1 MGIVNI
7 IIIVILLIVLIWG
20 LNNLFFK
27 TNIIYDIMCDA
38 KAPAQRFDSA
48 SATSSSSLF
57 SSNKNVI
64 FAKDIPETSSSN
76 FMLSVWFYIDNWGN
90 NISNEKNILFMA
102 ARDNAQTVTQL
113 TSNLSGISNRVTI
126 ESSNNI
132 YKNLNIVLDKYEN
145 NLFIDIESYLD
156 KPESGNKTIYT
167 RYKIPNISVQ
177 KWNNLTLSIDTRTFD
192 VYLDGKLRNSFIL
205 HGLYKNQDTSQVKK
219 NIYIGNMQMTG
230 RTTDNNGLNSSFEG
244 FITRI
249 RYEGNAIN
257 PQEAYSIY
265 KAGISRSLANS
276 MYNKYRLKV
285 SFLEYNKEKGSITI

>member
-1 MGIVNI
+1 MSIVNI
-7 IIIVILLIVLIWG
+7 IIIIILVIVLIWG

-27 TNIIYDIMCDA
+27 TNIIYDVMCDA
-38 KAPAQRFDSA
+38 KAPAQRLNSTTPV
-48 SATSSSSLF
+48 TSTLF

-64 FAKDIPETSSSN
+64 FAKEIPETSSSN
-76 FMLSVWFYIDNWGN
+76 FMLSVWFYIDNWGD

-102 ARDNAQTVTQL
+102 TRENALTVSQL
-113 TSNLSGISNRVTI
+113 QSTLSGISNRVTI
-126 ESSNNI
+126 ESSGNI
-132 YKNLNIVLDKYEN
+132 YKNINIALDKYEN
-145 NLFIDIESYLD
+145 NLFIDIETYLD
-156 KPESGNKTIYT
+156 SAANTGNKTNYT

-205 HGLYKNQDTSQVKK
+205 HGLYKNYDTSQIKK

-230 RTTDNNGLNSSFEG
+230 NTIDNNGINSSFEG

-257 PQEAYSIY
+257 PQEAYNIY
-265 KAGISRSLANS
+265 KAGISSSLANS

>member
-1 MGIVNI
+1 MSIVNI
-7 IIIVILLIVLIWG
+7 IIIIILVIVLIWG

-27 TNIIYDIMCDA
+27 TNIIYDVMCDA
-38 KAPAQRFDSA
+38 KAPAQRLNSTTPV
-48 SATSSSSLF
+48 TSTLF

-64 FAKDIPETSSSN
+64 FAKEIPETSSSN
-76 FMLSVWFYIDNWGN
+76 FMLSVWFYIDNWGD

-102 ARDNAQTVTQL
+102 TRENALTVSQL
-113 TSNLSGISNRVTI
+113 QSTLSGISNRVTI
-126 ESSNNI
+126 ESSGNI
-132 YKNLNIVLDKYEN
+132 YKNINIALDKYEN

-156 KPESGNKTIYT
+156 SAANTGNKTNYT

-205 HGLYKNQDTSQVKK
+205 HGLYKNYDTSQIKK

-230 RTTDNNGLNSSFEG
+230 NTIDNNGINSSFEG

-257 PQEAYSIY
+257 PQEAYNIY
-265 KAGISRSLANS
+265 KAGISSSLANS

>member
-1 MGIVNI
+1 MSIVNI
-7 IIIVILLIVLIWG
+7 IIIIILVIVLIWG

-27 TNIIYDIMCDA
+27 TNIIYDVMCDA
-38 KAPAQRFDSA
+38 KAPAQRLN
-48 SATSSSSLF
+48 SATPVTSTLF

-64 FAKDIPETSSSN
+64 FAKEIPETSSSN
-76 FMLSVWFYIDNWGN
+76 FMLSVWFYIDNWGD

-102 ARDNAQTVTQL
+102 TRENALTVAQL
-113 TSNLSGISNRVTI
+113 QSTLSGISNRVTI
-126 ESSNNI
+126 ESSGNI
-132 YKNLNIVLDKYEN
+132 YKNINIALDKYEN
-145 NLFIDIESYLD
+145 NLFIDIETYLD
-156 KPESGNKTIYT
+156 SAANTGNKTNYT

-205 HGLYKNQDTSQVKK
+205 HGLYKNYDTSQIKK
-219 NIYIGNMQMTG
+219 NIYIGNIQMTG
-230 RTTDNNGLNSSFEG
+230 NTIDNNGINSSFEG
-244 FITRI
+244 FIARI

-257 PQEAYSIY
+257 PQEAYNIY
-265 KAGISRSLANS
+265 KAGISSSLANS